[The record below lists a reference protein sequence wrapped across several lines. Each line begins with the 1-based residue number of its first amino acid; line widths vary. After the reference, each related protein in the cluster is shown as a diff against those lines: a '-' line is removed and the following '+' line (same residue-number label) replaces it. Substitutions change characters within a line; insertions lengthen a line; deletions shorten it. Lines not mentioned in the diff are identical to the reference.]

1 MAGTGVLPFIRG
13 IDLTLNDL
21 ENDRF
26 PEAMEDMT
34 SLRWLRL
41 TDTKLKT
48 IPQELNKL
56 SKLEHLTLKRNNVS
70 AIQNGDL
77 SALKC
82 LRTLNLSKNDLGTTG
97 VPLDIF
103 DNEEL
108 NTHELP
114 YELVLDELHQK
125 YSHVYDMFEW
135 YTLLLPLYK
144 IHLQFWLPVQ
154 QLFLRQTKLKILPIH
169 QLVLLLSSYHSH
181 QDSF

>member
-56 SKLEHLTLKRNNVS
+56 SKLEHLTLKRNNVVT
-70 AIQNGDL
+70 IQNGDL

-82 LRTLNLSKNDLGTTG
+82 LRTLNLSRNNLGTTG

-108 NTHELP
+108 NTLDLSHNKLTEVP
-114 YELVLDELHQK
+114 EGIFSAKSILVLNLSYNQLEVIPSQ
-125 YSHVYDMFEW
+125 
-135 YTLLLPLYK
+135 LLMNTTDLLY
-144 IHLQFWLPVQ
+144 FDVRYVQ
-154 QLFLRQTKLKILPIH
+154 MAKLNRIAI
-169 QLVLLLSSYHSH
+169 
-181 QDSF
+181 